1 MENQEEVQEE
11 MKVDIQ
17 QLKGQ
22 MSQILEALNA
32 LQSPGDSRAPR
43 PQQRASE
50 AQTFPPYGLPPN
62 YTRPSRE
69 DLGHADTQEVKDN
82 AVEAEDKLGANTAI
96 IHGETTQSGIAGV
109 IMTKQPKMKS
119 SPHVVTSAE
128 FKDNDSELEML
139 EKRLRVIEGK
149 DVFEFGDARK
159 LCLVPDVV
167 IPPKFKLLEFGKY
180 RGNTCPR
187 SHITMYCRKM
197 AAYAHDEK
205 LLIHFFQESLTGVAL
220 SWYMRLETT
229 HICSL
234 KDLVDAFV
242 RQYEYNKDLR
252 PDRLQLQNMV
262 KNESESFREY
272 AQRWREIY
280 AQVEPPL
287 SDKEMTTIFLNTLQP
302 PFYEHMI
309 SSVSSS
315 FADIVVIGERV
326 EGGIRNGKIA
336 LDPTLVANL
345 NEYGLGQEENRKQK
359 ANSHFTA
366 YPQMSHSYGSNRI
379 IKQRNH
385 NRNEKVVNFTPIPM
399 TYTELLPDL
408 LRNNLIEVCPTRPI
422 RPPYPKKYDMNA
434 RCDYHEGVRGHSTET
449 CRALKHKVQSLIDSG
464 CLKFEESQSSAEARR
479 EFASANAMDK

>member
-1 MENQEEVQEE
+1 MENQGEVQEG
-11 MKVDIQ
+11 MKADIQ

-22 MSQILEALNA
+22 KSQILEALNA
-32 LQSPGDSRAPR
+32 LQSPGDSQAPR
-43 PQQRASE
+43 PQPRASE

-62 YTRPSRE
+62 YTPLSGE
-69 DLGHADTQEVKDN
+69 DLGHVDNQKVEDNVVEV
-82 AVEAEDKLGANTAI
+82 EDKLGADTVV
-96 IHGETTQSGIAGV
+96 IHGETTQSGMANV
-109 IMTKQPKMKS
+109 IMTEQPEMKS
-119 SPHVVTSAE
+119 SHYAVAPTGFE
-128 FKDNDSELEML
+128 KLEML
-139 EKRLRVIEGK
+139 EKKLRVIEGK

-159 LCLVPDVV
+159 LCLVTDVV
-167 IPPKFKLLEFGKY
+167 IPPKFKLPEFEKY
-180 RGNTCPR
+180 RGNTCPG

-220 SWYMRLETT
+220 SWYMRLEPA
-229 HICSL
+229 HICSW

-242 RQYEYNKDLR
+242 RQYKYNKDLR

-272 AQRWREIY
+272 AQRWREIV

-287 SDKEMTTIFLNTLQP
+287 NDKEMTTIFLNTLQS

-336 LDPTLVANL
+336 LVPNMVASL
-345 NEYGLGQEENRKQK
+345 NEYGPRREKNREPKT
-359 ANSHFTA
+359 NSHLTA
-366 YPQMSHSYGSNRI
+366 YSQTSHSYGSNRAI
-379 IKQRNH
+379 EQRKY

-399 TYTELLPDL
+399 TYAKLLPDL
-408 LRNNLIEVCPTRPI
+408 LRNNLIKVCPTRSV
-422 RPPYPKKYDMNA
+422 RPLYPKNYDINV
-434 RCDYHEGVRGHSTET
+434 RCDYHEGARGHSIEA
-449 CRALKHKVQSLIDSG
+449 CKALKHKVQSLIDSG
-464 CLKFEESQSSAEARR
+464 CLKFEESRSNTVARR

>member
-11 MKVDIQ
+11 MKADIQ

-32 LQSPGDSRAPR
+32 LQDPGDSRAPR

-62 YTRPSRE
+62 YTPPSGE

-96 IHGETTQSGIAGV
+96 IHEETTQSGMANV
-109 IMTKQPKMKS
+109 IMIEQPEMKS
-119 SPHVVTSAE
+119 SHYVVAPTNFE
-128 FKDNDSELEML
+128 KLEML
-139 EKRLRVIEGK
+139 EKKLRVIEGK

-167 IPPKFKLLEFGKY
+167 IPPKFKLPEFEKY

-197 AAYAHDEK
+197 AAYAYHEK
-205 LLIHFFQESLTGVAL
+205 LLIHFFQESLTSVAL
-220 SWYMRLETT
+220 SWYMRLEPTD
-229 HICSL
+229 ICSW

-272 AQRWREIY
+272 AQRWREIA

-336 LDPTLVANL
+336 LNPNLVANL
-345 NEYGLGQEENRKQK
+345 NEYGLGQE

-366 YPQMSHSYGSNRI
+366 YPQTSHSYGSNRAME
-379 IKQRNH
+379 QRKY

-399 TYTELLPDL
+399 TYTELLQDL
-408 LRNNLIEVCPTRPI
+408 LRNNLIKVCPTRSV
-422 RPPYPKKYDMNA
+422 RPPYPKNYDINV
-434 RCDYHEGVRGHSTET
+434 RCDYHEGARGHSTKA
-449 CRALKHKVQSLIDSG
+449 CKALRHKVQSLIDSG
-464 CLKFEESQSSAEARR
+464 CLKFEESQSSTVARR
-479 EFASANAMDK
+479 DLASANAMDK